1 MFSLSHTL
9 LNISVNYLAMLD
21 LNAFGYFRSAM
32 FIFWHKTILAGEV
45 GDFEISQLLEVRDT
59 SRTTV
64 SFQ

>member
-1 MFSLSHTL
+1 
-9 LNISVNYLAMLD
+9 MLD